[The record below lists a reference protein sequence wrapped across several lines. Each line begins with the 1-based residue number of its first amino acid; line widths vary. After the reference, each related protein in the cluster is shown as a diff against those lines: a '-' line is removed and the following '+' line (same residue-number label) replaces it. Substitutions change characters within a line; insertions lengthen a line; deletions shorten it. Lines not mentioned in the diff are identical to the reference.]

1 VSEHN
6 DAGNGPGA
14 AGTAPGYVTQII
26 SRRVKPERQAEY
38 ETWLKDRLMPAL
50 SRFPGYEGVTVL
62 RPGETPSKEYVIIQR
77 WRDYDHLCSWAESD
91 LRREVLAA
99 SESMSVSPP
108 SRRRETGLEVWF
120 QLPGEGMVKP
130 PPRWKMFVLIWMV
143 IAPLSLLVNWAL
155 GPALLRL
162 GLPLI
167 PAGYLKAGI
176 ITAIMTYLAM
186 PWARKLLAKWLDK

>member
-1 VSEHN
+1 MSTEETG
-6 DAGNGPGA
+6 AGK
-14 AGTAPGYVTQII
+14 TAGYVTQII

-50 SRFPGYEGVTVL
+50 SGFPGYEGVTVL

-77 WRDYDHLCSWAESD
+77 WRDYDHLCAWGESE

-99 SESMSVSPP
+99 SEAMSVRPP

-120 QLPGEGMVKP
+120 QLPGEGMMKP
-130 PPRWKMFVLIWMV
+130 PPRYKMFILNWMV
-143 IAPLSLLVNWAL
+143 IAPLSLIVNWAL
-155 GPALLRL
+155 GPALVKL

>member
-1 VSEHN
+1 MSEHGSTGGGA
-6 DAGNGPGA
+6 DAPL
-14 AGTAPGYVTQII
+14 PKPDYVTQII

-38 ETWLKDRLMPAL
+38 ETWLKDSLMPAL
-50 SRFPGYEGVTVL
+50 SGFPGYEGVTIL

-77 WRDYDHLCSWAESD
+77 WRDYDHLCAWGVSD
-91 LRREVLAA
+91 VRREVLAA
-99 SESMSVSPP
+99 SESMSVTPP
-108 SRRRETGLEVWF
+108 SRRQETGLEVWF

-130 PPRWKMFVLIWMV
+130 PPRYKMFILIWMV
-143 IAPLSLLVNWAL
+143 IAPLSLVVNWAL
-155 GPALLRL
+155 GPLLVKL
-162 GLPLI
+162 GLPVI

>member
-1 VSEHN
+1 MSTEETG
-6 DAGNGPGA
+6 AGK
-14 AGTAPGYVTQII
+14 TAGYVTQII

-50 SRFPGYEGVTVL
+50 SGFPGYEGVTVL

-77 WRDYDHLCSWAESD
+77 WRDYYHLCAWGESE

-99 SESMSVSPP
+99 SEAMSVRPP
-108 SRRRETGLEVWF
+108 SRRQETGLEVWF
-120 QLPGEGMVKP
+120 QLPGEGRMKP
-130 PPRWKMFVLIWMV
+130 PPRYKMFILIWMV
-143 IAPLSLLVNWAL
+143 IAPLSLIVNWAL
-155 GPALLRL
+155 GPALIKL

>member
-1 VSEHN
+1 MSEHE
-6 DAGNGPGA
+6 DAG
-14 AGTAPGYVTQII
+14 AGTTPGYVTQII

-38 ETWLKDRLMPAL
+38 ENWLKDRLMPAL
-50 SRFPGYEGVTVL
+50 SSFPGYEGVTVL

-77 WRDYDHLCSWAESD
+77 WRDYDHLCGWAESE

-99 SESMSVSPP
+99 SASLSVSPP

-143 IAPLSLLVNWAL
+143 IAPLSLIVNAAL
-155 GPALLRL
+155 GPALVKL
-162 GLPLI
+162 GLPLV
-167 PAGYLKAGI
+167 PAGYFKAGI

-186 PWARKLLAKWLDK
+186 PWARKLLATWLDK

>member
-1 VSEHN
+1 MSTEETG
-6 DAGNGPGA
+6 AGK
-14 AGTAPGYVTQII
+14 TAGYVTQII

-50 SRFPGYEGVTVL
+50 SGFPGYEGVTVL

-77 WRDYDHLCSWAESD
+77 WRDYDHLCAWGESE

-99 SESMSVSPP
+99 SEAMSVRPP
-108 SRRRETGLEVWF
+108 SRRQETGLEVWF
-120 QLPGEGMVKP
+120 QLPGEGMMKP
-130 PPRWKMFVLIWMV
+130 PPRYKMFILIWMV
-143 IAPLSLLVNWAL
+143 IAPLSLIVNWAL
-155 GPALLRL
+155 GPALIKL

>member
-1 VSEHN
+1 MSTEETG
-6 DAGNGPGA
+6 AGK
-14 AGTAPGYVTQII
+14 TAGYVTQII

-50 SRFPGYEGVTVL
+50 SGFPGYEGVTVL

-77 WRDYDHLCSWAESD
+77 WRDYDHLCAWGESE

-99 SESMSVSPP
+99 SEAMSVRPP

-120 QLPGEGMVKP
+120 QLPGEGMMKP
-130 PPRWKMFVLIWMV
+130 PPRYKMFILIWMV
-143 IAPLSLLVNWAL
+143 IAPLSLIVNWAL
-155 GPALLRL
+155 GPALIKL